1 MKDIY
6 EKSKNSF
13 YGFLVGDALGVPVE
27 FTNRESLEKDPVVD
41 MQGYG
46 SHNVPDGTWSDDSSM
61 VLAEM
66 DSIGEKNDI
75 DYDDIM
81 LRFIDWFSK
90 AYYTS
95 TGVVFDIGVTTRKA
109 LFNYRDGFKATECG
123 GKSLYDNVNGALMR
137 MLPFVIYSYQ
147 KELSEED
154 EVLLIKNTSQLTH
167 GHEINQVGCKIYF
180 DFMKRIFDGDKLEDI
195 YNDIKNKDYTK
206 FYSRESVDCYKRILN
221 NDIKNLN
228 INDIKSSGFVVSTL
242 EACIWCLLNSTDYQ
256 SAVLEAVNLGDDTDT
271 VAAITGSLAG
281 AYYNDV
287 PQKWVDKIRNKE
299 LADNIFSKYYV
310 CFNDDYNNA
319 KRL

>member
-27 FTNRESLEKDPVVD
+27 FTIRESLEKKPVVD

-109 LFNYRDGFKATECG
+109 LFNYRDGFKAIECG
-123 GKSLYDNVNGALMR
+123 GKSVYDNGNGALMR
-137 MLPFVIYSYQ
+137 MLPFVVYSYQ
-147 KELSEED
+147 KNLSE

-195 YNDIKNKDYTK
+195 YNDIRNKDYTK
-206 FYSRESVDCYKRILN
+206 YYSKESVDCYKRILN
-221 NDIKNLN
+221 SDIKNLN

-256 SAVLEAVNLGDDTDT
+256 SAVLRAVNLGDDTDT

-281 AYYNDV
+281 AYYNYV

-299 LADNIFSKYYV
+299 LADNIFNKYYV

-319 KRL
+319 KGL